1 MLPNDIIEERLVY
14 WRSMN
19 KVLDEWRPE
28 TLNAEV
34 KGDEKKVRRKKA
46 VRVDQRTSVF
56 HGDNVG
62 VLTDKYYNTREPEAR
77 DFKQKLDF
85 KIPFLFWRRLAAIL
99 ENAREFWDAC
109 GKAGKKSIEDWSKT
123 LEEFRILMKVER
135 PQ

>member
-1 MLPNDIIEERLVY
+1 MLANDIIEERLVY

-46 VRVDQRTSVF
+46 VRVDQRTSVS
-56 HGDNVG
+56 HGDKVR
-62 VLTDKYYNTREPEAR
+62 VLTDKYYNTKEPEAR

-99 ENAREFWDAC
+99 ENAGEFWEAC

-123 LEEFRILMKVER
+123 LEEFKILMKVER

>member
-1 MLPNDIIEERLVY
+1 MLLNDIIEERLVY

-28 TLNAEV
+28 TLKAGL

-46 VRVDQRTSVF
+46 FRVDQRTSVSY
-56 HGDNVG
+56 GDKG
-62 VLTDKYYNTREPEAR
+62 RVLTNKCYNTKEPAAR

-85 KIPFLFWRRLAAIL
+85 KIPFLFWGRLAAIL
-99 ENAREFWDAC
+99 ENAGKLWDAC

-123 LEEFRILMKVER
+123 LEDFKILMKVER

>member
-56 HGDNVG
+56 HGDKVR
-62 VLTDKYYNTREPEAR
+62 VLTDKYYNTKEPE
-77 DFKQKLDF
+77 DQYFKQKLDF
-85 KIPFLFWRRLAAIL
+85 KIPFFFWRRLVAIL
-99 ENAREFWDAC
+99 ENAGEFWDAC